1 MLYSNHMKR
10 FSKMLIL
17 LTAFIMFAA
26 PVGISLQAPT
36 NTYETSSP
44 ISSLS
49 QKTAGLSLELQVADA
64 AFIKLQD
71 CDFTEVWCGVKNAI
85 LEIFELVWF
94 QGTQVIASVTAVVV
108 DFLLIHSISSST
120 YTSGLIEAGWEILRD
135 FVNIVFIFALLI
147 IAFNIVLDQQSSNSK
162 GMLVKTL
169 LVALVLNFSLFITY
183 AIIDAS
189 NIFAHLF
196 YDRIETTGKVYV
208 EGQGGGGE
216 NGDSAQVL
224 AQFFTGFTGVKSPST
239 AVLST
244 FNPQKIIAG
253 ATAGGRT
260 PTFFETYLI
269 IGFAGLLN
277 ILIAYVFISVA
288 LLFLG
293 RTVGLMLLGIFAP
306 LAFGTLTLPNA
317 TNIKWIGFTT
327 WWKQLL
333 SLAFTAPIYLLLLY
347 LTVTFATNEGVL
359 ASIANVGGGTSIIS
373 SILSVILPFALVA
386 ILLMTALKV
395 TKTLAGELGGMIVD
409 YAKKGIGGAVAAGSI
424 VATGGMSALG
434 GAARGV
440 GMLAGKESAVG
451 KRLQGFGKGLQA
463 TNFNFAQTRVGK
475 MASKASGINMGENLG
490 NLSYARANTA
500 AYRAGGVI
508 ARGVDNTLSGK
519 PSEAVTK
526 WQDNV
531 RAERDKTI
539 ATRIENEQ
547 RNAVEKATDLEI
559 IESVNPD
566 GTKNMVPAGKLED
579 KLKTLNARKARMST
593 DELKADK
600 KRIEE
605 EKQVQQLKIDAEQD
619 EIRLLNRQNQDLQ
632 KKINDPTTSPLD
644 LLAARSQLAHNKDDI
659 TDKRKNIDNI
669 KETIKDIEKTSVDGM
684 IEQVTKQIDSAK
696 NNARADVLNNKDVVQ
711 SQSLGRNILGRTIG
725 RGNPNRYMTGKGQ
738 TRIVTGDTDAARVA
752 TGDIKTSPAVGK
764 TPDTK

>member
-17 LTAFIMFAA
+17 LVAFIMFAA
-26 PVGISLQAPT
+26 PVGVSLQIPSQPEEIF
-36 NTYETSSP
+36 NQSENF
-44 ISSLS
+44 S
-49 QKTAGLSLELQVADA
+49 QKTTSLSLELQVADA
-64 AFIKLQD
+64 GFIQLED
-71 CDFTEVWCGVKNAI
+71 CDDGLIWCGVKRGL
-85 LEIFELVWF
+85 LEFFELIWF
-94 QGTQVIASVTAVVV
+94 QTTQVLAAITAVIV

-147 IAFNIVLDQQSSNSK
+147 IAFNIVLDREGSNNK
-162 GMLVKTL
+162 KMLVKTL

-183 AIIDAS
+183 AVIDAS

-196 YDRIETTGKVYV
+196 YDRIETTGEVYV
-208 EGQGGGGE
+208 QGQGGGGDE
-216 NGDSAQVL
+216 GDSAQSL
-224 AQFFTGFTGVKSPST
+224 SEFFSGFTGAKSPSI
-239 AVLST
+239 AILST
-244 FNPQKIIAG
+244 FNPQKIITGAGTVGFFESFLIIFFAG
-253 ATAGGRT
+253 AM
-260 PTFFETYLI
+260 
-269 IGFAGLLN
+269 N

-306 LAFGTLTLPNA
+306 LAFGTLTIPNA
-317 TNIKWIGFTT
+317 QNIDWIGFNT
-327 WWKQLL
+327 WWRQLL
-333 SLAFTAPIYLLLLY
+333 SLAFMAPIYLLLLY
-347 LTVTFATNEGVL
+347 LTVTFAINEGVL
-359 ASIANVGGGTSIIS
+359 ASIANIGGGTSVIS
-373 SILSVILPFALVA
+373 SILSVVLPFALIA
-386 ILLMTALKV
+386 MLLMVALKV
-395 TKTLAGELGGMIVD
+395 TKKLSGELGGMIVD
-409 YAKKGIGGAVAAGSI
+409 YAKKGIGGAVAAGAI
-424 VATGGMSALG
+424 VATGGAAALG
-434 GAARGV
+434 GAARGA

-475 MASKASGINMGENLG
+475 LASKASGINMGENLG
-490 NLSYARANTA
+490 NLSYARAETA
-500 AYRAGGVI
+500 AYRTGGAM

-531 RAERDKTI
+531 RAERDKTVL
-539 ATRIENEQ
+539 TRIENEQ
-547 RNAVEKATDLEI
+547 RNAVEKATGQI
-559 IESVNPD
+559 IQSVNPD
-566 GTKNMVPAGKLED
+566 GSTNLDTNGKLED
-579 KLKTLNARKARMST
+579 KLKTLQARKARMSAQ
-593 DELKADK
+593 ELKDDK

-619 EIRLLNRQNQDLQ
+619 EIRLLNRQNQELQ
-632 KKINDPTTSPLD
+632 KQINALPVGDPGRVTLQGEIDTNKTT
-644 LLAARSQLAHNKDDI
+644 I
-659 TDKRKNIDNI
+659 EDKRKDIDSI

-684 IEQVTKQIDSAK
+684 IEQVAKQIDSKK
-696 NNARADVLNNKDVVQ
+696 NDARADVLNNKDVVQ
-711 SQSLGRNILGRTIG
+711 SQSLGRVIGGRTIG

-752 TGDIKTSPAVGK
+752 TGDIKTSPTVGK